1 MLPIKG
7 ADKADKAGND
17 KTVEGVTSFFNQTKI
32 HQTQQGSQIPKLDD
46 WIELVIGN
54 RVVISGV
61 ISNHSGDVDGQ
72 RILIC
77 SIRGLK
83 THTDGSIYAFTR
95 HSRFKLGQRLDQC
108 QTKQLSPTDLK
119 RFWYQI
125 KRPSTE

>member
-17 KTVEGVTSFFNQTKI
+17 KTVEDVTGFFNQTQI

-46 WIELVIGN
+46 WIELVMGN
-54 RVVISGV
+54 RIVISGV

-83 THTDGSIYAFTR
+83 KHTDGSIYAFTR
-95 HSRFKLGQRLDQC
+95 HSRFKLGQRLGQC
-108 QTKQLSPTDLK
+108 
-119 RFWYQI
+119 
-125 KRPSTE
+125 